1 MTRMIDSPAEI
12 PVPGAPYDQIVPDMF
27 KDGDFYKTII
37 DKYYYNVGGELP
49 LVAVKASEMENV
61 AQATRNALVAVKEN
75 IGSGYADMTGV
86 IHYFHLDDSGK
97 FFPEYNAFYD
107 AGDFMHT
114 YAPADVYL
122 QWRHALDKAVIER
135 RMATRWAT
143 QKCWEKKYADFQ
155 VTEEKFHGVSMYVPQ
170 DPSKG
175 SNAQFNEDIK
185 SFEWY
190 KATELSILYN

>member
-1 MTRMIDSPAEI
+1 MTRMIGSPAEI

-37 DKYYYNVGGELP
+37 DKYYYSVGGELP

-75 IGSGYADMTGV
+75 IGSGYADMTGL

-97 FFPEYNAFYD
+97 FFPE
-107 AGDFMHT
+107 
-114 YAPADVYL
+114 
-122 QWRHALDKAVIER
+122 
-135 RMATRWAT
+135 
-143 QKCWEKKYADFQ
+143 YADFQ